1 MVRVKIKMYILDK
14 LNNETIALEKK
25 TFQELGFKE
34 RYNLQE
40 WIYKNPNMLEE
51 RLLIIQKEFDGFD
64 DTNERLDLLA
74 LDENGNIVV
83 IENKLDDSGKDVT
96 WQSLK
101 YVSYCSSLTKEN
113 IREIYQKHLNS
124 INSKEMAEEKICEFL
139 EKDDFN
145 DVELNTGDQRI
156 ILVAGRFRK
165 EVTSTVMW
173 LRDHGVKIKCIK
185 VSPYILNE
193 QVFIDTEQIIPIRD
207 AEDYIIKIANKKQE
221 ELELKETHAE
231 RHKVRLKFWRRL
243 LDKMNS
249 RSDLY
254 KNVNP
259 TKDNWLNCGSGYSDI
274 KYEFIITGKNA
285 RIGLYIDKGNQNI
298 NNEIFDNLYSM
309 KDEIE
314 NKFQHEL
321 MWLRLDDKKACKISY
336 SLENVNV
343 FSEEYWDK
351 MVDFMVENMINF
363 NMAIKEGLDMV
374 MKNKKI
380 V

>member
-1 MVRVKIKMYILDK
+1 MYILDK
-14 LNNETIALEKK
+14 SNNKTIALEKK

-34 RYNLQE
+34 RANLQE

-51 RLLIIQKEFDGFD
+51 RLLIFQKEFDGFD

-124 INSKEMAEEKICEFL
+124 INSKEKVEEKICEFL

-156 ILVAGRFRK
+156 ILVAAKFRK

-243 LDKMNS
+243 LDEMNK
-249 RSDLY
+249 RSNLFQ
-254 KNVNP
+254 NVNP

-274 KYEFIITGKNA
+274 KYEFVITGKDS
-285 RIGLYIDKGNQNI
+285 RVGLCIDKSKQDI
-298 NNEIFDNLYSM
+298 NKEIFDGLYSM
-309 KDEIE
+309 KDKIE
-314 NKFQHEL
+314 KNFKNEL
-321 MWLRLDDKKACKISY
+321 IWRRLDDKKSSKVGYA
-336 SLENVNV
+336 LENVNV
-343 FSEEYWDK
+343 FSEEYWDE
-351 MVDFMVENMINF
+351 MINFMVENMINF
-363 NMAIKEGLDMV
+363 SMAIKESLDAV
-374 MKNKKI
+374 MKNRK
-380 V
+380 

>member
-1 MVRVKIKMYILDK
+1 MYILDK
-14 LNNETIALEKK
+14 SNNKTISLTKK

-34 RYNLQE
+34 RAHLQE

-74 LDENGNIVV
+74 LDEYRNIVV

-113 IREIYQKHLNS
+113 IREIYQKHLNN
-124 INSKEMAEEKICEFL
+124 INSKETAEELICEFL

-145 DVELNTGDQRI
+145 DVELNAGDQRI
-156 ILVAGRFRK
+156 ILVAGKFRK

-173 LRDHGVKIKCIK
+173 LRNHGVKIKCIK

-193 QVFIDTEQIIPIRD
+193 QVLIDTEQIIPIRD

-221 ELELKETHAE
+221 ELELKESNAE
-231 RHKVRLKFWRRL
+231 RHKVRLKFWRCL
-243 LDKMNS
+243 LDEMNKKS
-249 RSDLY
+249 NLFQ
-254 KNVNP
+254 NVNP

-274 KYEFIITGKNA
+274 KYEFVITGKNA
-285 RIGLYIDKGNQNI
+285 RIGLCIDKGSQDI
-298 NNEIFDNLYSM
+298 NKEIFDELYNI

-314 NKFQHEL
+314 NKFKNKL
-321 MWLRLDDKKACKISY
+321 IWRRLDEKKVSKINY

-343 FSEEYWDK
+343 FSEDYWNE
-351 MVDFMVENMINF
+351 MIDFMVENMINF
-363 NMAIKEGLDMV
+363 NKAINESLNKV
-374 MKNKKI
+374 MKNKK
-380 V
+380 

>member
-1 MVRVKIKMYILDK
+1 MYILDK